1 MEGNYRQKSMYLD
14 FILILLTSWFF
25 RTFTHVLFQDLFSY
39 PCLSYFPLILF
50 LLFMLWS
57 FLWFVILLLTCN
69 FFLISFYIHSDSL
82 LHYYTY
88 LPALDYANHEAHSI
102 RRTQFVQI
110 FAHRHFAL
118 MERGVLG
125 LLSVIFIIKKL
136 NFWDGS
142 KMSVHPTQASRS
154 AHDYSFSYILV

>member
-25 RTFTHVLFQDLFSY
+25 RTFTYVLFQDLFSY

-50 LLFMLWS
+50 LFFMLWS

-69 FFLISFYIHSDSL
+69 FFSYFFLHSFRFSTTL
-82 LHYYTY
+82 Y
-88 LPALDYANHEAHSI
+88 LPTCVRLRKPRSAFYKTNTICANF
-102 RRTQFVQI
+102 RTQTFC
-110 FAHRHFAL
+110 FK
-118 MERGVLG
+118 ERGVLG
-125 LLSVIFIIKKL
+125 LLSVIFKKL

-154 AHDYSFSYILV
+154 AHVYSFSYILV